1 MARYDQEDREDD
13 ILGNM
18 VVLGVSLV
26 VIAAVVI
33 GVVAG
38 IDNPKDDHVGTGNNT
53 TTLDAICAQTEY
65 KESCISSLQPVGN
78 QSEVIVYFK
87 AAVNATVSEIAL
99 AMEKLKVDDGTL
111 SDEGERM
118 ALQDCI
124 ELLDLCTK
132 ELESVN
138 MLVNSSPK
146 LFYNDSVD
154 ARSSLSAVITYQRT
168 CRQGFKEF
176 ESTYN
181 MDGVLQRSSELSS
194 NALAIIYEHSE
205 NDDKKA
211 ESLVPPR
218 RSTYELQGGLH
229 DGYPAQMILAG
240 DRKLSQYHSFRK
252 LGGRAPNAVVAVDG
266 SGQYTSIFAAIH
278 SYPNGHKG
286 RYLIYV
292 KSGVYYEN
300 VIIAKNM
307 PDIFMYGD
315 GLNETI
321 IAGNVMQGG
330 TAYRRATLS
339 VIGEGFFCK
348 DIGITVP
355 TQYYGGYTV
364 AAVKVLSDKAAFFNC
379 RIIGTTSSIFALA
392 HRQFFRNC
400 EIYGATN
407 IVSGDAALVIQ
418 HSDII
423 LTESNL
429 VGKASVIAS
438 QARSDRR
445 ESTGFVIHGCNIYRD
460 KSNNTIDIDQTP
472 QVQSDSTT
480 YLGMA
485 AQKFSRTI
493 VMESSLGDLIRPE
506 GWYGNPA
513 DRNRATEHVTFVEYG
528 NKGPGAQTK
537 MRVNW
542 PGYAF
547 ISNRDDVLR
556 YTAGRFIQAQT
567 WLQGTVV
574 PFQEGFFS

>member
-1 MARYDQEDREDD
+1 MCLNKE
-13 ILGNM
+13 M

-38 IDNPKDDHVGTGNNT
+38 IDNTTVGVGTWNNN
-53 TTLDAICAQTEY
+53 TTLDAICAQTDY
-65 KESCISSLQPVGN
+65 KESCISSLKPVGKE
-78 QSEVIVYFK
+78 SEVIVYFK
-87 AAVNATVSEIAL
+87 AAVNATVSEMAL
-99 AMEKLKVDDGTL
+99 AMEKLKVEGGTL
-111 SDEGERM
+111 SDEGELM
-118 ALQDCI
+118 ALQDCM

-138 MLVNSSPK
+138 MLVNSTPK

-168 CRQGFKEF
+168 CREGFKEF

-205 NDDKKA
+205 NDDKEA

-218 RSTYELQGGLH
+218 RSTNELQGGLY

-240 DRKLSQYHSFRK
+240 DRKLMLQYHSFWK
-252 LGGRAPNAVVAVDG
+252 LDGQAPNAVVAQDG
-266 SGQYTSIFAAIH
+266 SGQYTTIFAAIQ

-292 KSGVYYEN
+292 KHGVYYEN

-307 PDIFMYGD
+307 TNIFMYGD
-315 GLNETI
+315 GLNKTI
-321 IAGNVMQGG
+321 IAGYFMDG

-339 VIGEGFFCK
+339 VIGDGFFCK

-355 TQYYGGYTV
+355 TQYGGYTA

-423 LTESNL
+423 VTESNL
-429 VGKASVIAS
+429 NGKASIIAS

-460 KSNNTIDIDQTP
+460 KSNNNHDDTDQTP
-472 QVQSDSTT
+472 KVQSATT

-485 AQKFSRTI
+485 AKKYSRTI

-506 GWYGNPA
+506 GWYGSPD
-513 DRNRATEHVTFVEYG
+513 DRNHATEHVTFVEYG
-528 NKGPGAQTK
+528 NRGPGAQTK

-547 ISNRDDVLR
+547 ISKRDYVLR
-556 YTAGRFIQAQT
+556 YTAGRFIQAQN